1 MAEKHPVPPRVWS
14 VAVVA
19 VQLTLVFLAF
29 CGFCALIAAT
39 VAPVSLPGMVAS
51 LMLGWVVMMVLVS
64 EILR

>member
-1 MAEKHPVPPRVWS
+1 
-14 VAVVA
+14 VVA

>member
-29 CGFCALIAAT
+29 CGFCALITQT
-39 VAPVSLPGMVAS
+39 VAPISVAGMIAS